1 MDTPLGFES
10 QFNQKI
16 CKLQKSLYG
25 LKQSPRAWFER
36 FAQFIKK
43 LGYSQC
49 QSDHTMFVKHSSEG
63 KIAVL
68 IVDVDD
74 IVITGDDDR
83 EGNNLKASHA
93 GEFEI
98 KDLGSLKYIL
108 GMEVARS
115 KKGIMVSQQKY
126 ILDLLKEI
134 GMMGC
139 RPANTPIDP
148 NQKLRSEDR
157 GDPVDIT

>member
-1 MDTPLGFES
+1 
-10 QFNQKI
+10 
-16 CKLQKSLYG
+16 
-25 LKQSPRAWFER
+25 
-36 FAQFIKK
+36 
-43 LGYSQC
+43 
-49 QSDHTMFVKHSSEG
+49 MFVKHSSEG

-68 IVDVDD
+68 IVYVDD
-74 IVITGDDDR
+74 IVITEDDYR
-83 EGNNLKASHA
+83 EINNLKASLA

-98 KDLGSLKYIL
+98 KDLGFLKYFL

-115 KKGIMVSQQKY
+115 KKRIMVSQQKY

-139 RPANTPIDP
+139 RPANTPIGP
-148 NQKLRSEDR
+148 NQKLRSEDK